1 MYVCMYICMYIYA
14 HIYIHLFKSILE
26 ILEYVSGFKVLVFK
40 QLWCWPVGIMVY
52 SL

>member
-1 MYVCMYICMYIYA
+1 MYIYIYA

-26 ILEYVSGFKVLVFK
+26 ILEYVSGFKVLVFEE
-40 QLWCWPVGIMVY
+40 LWRWPVGIMVY